1 MASRLAVTLEY
12 TLFLT
17 PSGLRDKA
25 KGERAAWSPGYKFHF
40 SCCRFRLKLEGA
52 GDACLPL
59 RQCVRVVKEMDSK
72 SIGLCPQGFESPRCR
87 PLCIAVRVALRG
99 WLWQHIVRFTPD
111 MRALLGPH
119 AVKGA
124 RHPVKTSWLH
134 SCRSSPSVCAEG
146 LGLYSNL
153 GPFSSQCQ
161 CRFHA

>member
-1 MASRLAVTLEY
+1 MTHEY
-12 TLFLT
+12 SLFLT

-87 PLCIAVRVALRG
+87 FSMLQWKHHFSDREDRPLGNRG
-99 WLWQHIVRFTPD
+99 TERISGFGGFW
-111 MRALLGPH
+111 
-119 AVKGA
+119 
-124 RHPVKTSWLH
+124 
-134 SCRSSPSVCAEG
+134 
-146 LGLYSNL
+146 
-153 GPFSSQCQ
+153 
-161 CRFHA
+161 